1 MFMSRLTSEIDDLR
15 VKLQHALTE
24 LQTVKAAYDE
34 QLMEKSSLTEQLSLT
49 ESHLHESL
57 QGKTSLE
64 QELRSKLELEQQV
77 RELERKLVE
86 KSRLADSYNDERK
99 QRLELESKVQE
110 LNREQ
115 EHELA
120 SLRAEVQKE
129 KQLRCDL
136 EFKVQELEQMLDDL
150 KVDGD
155 TLQQN
160 MKAKVSGMQVYLY
173 FLLWSRDWLRW
184 TVWLVSLWKARFR

>member
-1 MFMSRLTSEIDDLR
+1 MSRLTNEIDDLR

-49 ESHLHESL
+49 ESRLHESL

-115 EHELA
+115 EYKLA
-120 SLRAEVQKE
+120 SLRAEAQKE

-173 FLLWSRDWLRW
+173 LLLWSRDLLQW
-184 TVWLVSLWKARFR
+184 TVWLVSLWKARFQ